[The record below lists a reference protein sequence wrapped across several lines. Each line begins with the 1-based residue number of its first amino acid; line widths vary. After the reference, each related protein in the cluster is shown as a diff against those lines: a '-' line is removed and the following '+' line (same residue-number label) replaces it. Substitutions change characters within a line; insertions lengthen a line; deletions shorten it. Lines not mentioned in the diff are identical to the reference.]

1 MKILRNEPLK
11 RHTSLHI
18 GGPADYFCIPK
29 NTDELREALQFAKE
43 RKLRLAIMG
52 AGTNLLALDNGF
64 RGLVIKLYG
73 GLNWIKI
80 HRPKAQV
87 GAGVALFKLL
97 FALAKKGLGG
107 IEFMAGIPGSVGGA
121 VYMNAGAWGKGIGDF
136 VEEVRAVDR
145 TGKERIFNKAQ
156 LGFGYRRSKLQN
168 SQWIITDIVLK
179 LRRKQRKL
187 ISKKIKEYLKLRRE
201 KQPLGTPNCGSVFK
215 NPKGDF
221 AGRIIEQ
228 AGCKGMRFG
237 DAQISSKHANFIL
250 NKGDAS
256 SKDVLKLMSLAKREV
271 RRRFKVSLSPE
282 VKIWK

>member
-18 GGPADYFCIPK
+18 GGPADYFCIPT

-87 GAGVALFKLL
+87 GAGVALAKLL

-107 IEFMAGIPGSVGGA
+107 IEFLAGIPGSIGGA
-121 VYMNAGAWGKGIGDF
+121 VYMNAGAWEKRIGDF

-156 LGFGYRRSKLQN
+156 LGFGYRKSKLQN

-187 ISKKIKEYLKLRRE
+187 ISKKIKEYLRLRRD

-250 NKGDAS
+250 NLGEAKA
-256 SKDVLKLMSLAKREV
+256 KDVIKLMTYIQKAVKIELE
-271 RRRFKVSLSPE
+271 PE
-282 VKIWK
+282 VKILTEK

>member
-18 GGPADYFCIPK
+18 GGPADYFCIPT

-87 GAGVALFKLL
+87 GAGVALAKLL

-107 IEFMAGIPGSVGGA
+107 IEFLAGIPGSIGGA

-145 TGKERIFNKAQ
+145 TGKERIFNQSQ
-156 LGFGYRRSKLQN
+156 LGFGYRKSKLQN

-187 ISKKIKEYLKLRRE
+187 ISKKIKEYLKLRRD

-221 AGRIIEQ
+221 AGRIIEK

-250 NKGDAS
+250 NLGEAKA
-256 SKDVLKLMSLAKREV
+256 KDVIKLMTYIQKAVKMELE
-271 RRRFKVSLSPE
+271 PE
-282 VKIWK
+282 VKILTEK

>member
-11 RHTSLHI
+11 RHTSLRI
-18 GGPADYFCIPK
+18 GGPADYFCVPK

-52 AGTNLLALDNGF
+52 AGTNLLALDSGF

-87 GAGVALFKLL
+87 GSGVALAKLL

-121 VYMNAGAWGKGIGDF
+121 VYMNAGAWEKWIGDF

-145 TGKERIFNKAQ
+145 TGKERVFNKSQ
-156 LGFGYRRSKLQN
+156 LGFGYRKSKLQN

-179 LRRKQRKL
+179 LRRKKRKL
-187 ISKKIKEYLKLRRE
+187 INKKIREYLKLRKE

-221 AGRIIEQ
+221 AGRVIEQ
-228 AGCKGMRFG
+228 AGCKGIRIG

-250 NKGDAS
+250 NLGEAKA
-256 SKDVLKLMSLAKREV
+256 KDVIKLMTYIQKAVKMELV
-271 RRRFKVSLSPE
+271 PE
-282 VKIWK
+282 VKILTEK